1 MPESVFS
8 AVDVGDEVVHPHHG
22 PGTVSGTE
30 TIDVGTGP
38 TLYLV
43 VTLPDGM
50 TIKVPADSVEEVG
63 LRDPVTD
70 IRAEEVLTVLS
81 QPPLEDP
88 GHRVRRRRDS
98 DKLASGRLIDCAE
111 VVRDLT
117 AVVDDHGKGGTHADL
132 AMLARAREQL
142 AAELA
147 VALDIS
153 ADAAMARVDDALS
166 RRS

>member
-22 PGTVSGTE
+22 PGTVTGTE
-30 TIDVGTGP
+30 RIDVGDGP
-38 TLYLV
+38 TQYLV
-43 VTLPDGM
+43 VALPDGM

-70 IRAEEVLTVLS
+70 VRAEEVLAVLS
-81 QPPLEDP
+81 QPPSDDP

-132 AMLARAREQL
+132 AMLARARDQL

-147 VALDIS
+147 VALGIS
-153 ADAAMARVDDALS
+153 AGAAMARVDEALS
-166 RRS
+166 ERT